1 MIKEPGNNIRNLD
14 MLGVAILAGGKS
26 TRMGTDKGLV
36 HLNGVALIH
45 RIASQ
50 ILVITPNIFVVT
62 NRLDEYRK
70 FGYPMVADVYPDIGP
85 LGGLYT
91 ALNYDKHEYTMV
103 LSCDMPFVNQALLL
117 YMVDIIGEYD
127 AVVPRLSPDAKP
139 EPLRAIYHKRCEKHM
154 LDAIT
159 SGMRRAISFFEKI
172 EVRYVERTEI
182 EAIDPGARSF
192 FNANTPEDLLEAG
205 EIAKCYPLIE

>member
-1 MIKEPGNNIRNLD
+1 MIRGSGNDVANLD

-26 TRMGTDKGLV
+26 SRMGTDKGLV
-36 HLNGVALIH
+36 HLNGVALIQ
-45 RIASQ
+45 RIVSQ
-50 ILVITPNIFVVT
+50 VLVISPNIFVVT
-62 NRLDEYRK
+62 NRLDEYRR

-117 YMVDIIGEYD
+117 HMVDIIGEYD
-127 AVVPRLSPDAKP
+127 AVVPRLRPDAKP
-139 EPLRAIYHKRCEKHM
+139 EPLRAIYHKRCEEHM
-154 LDAIT
+154 LNAIT
-159 SGMRRAISFFEKI
+159 SGKRRAISFFDNI
-172 EVRYVERTEI
+172 DVRYVERTEI
-182 EAIDPGARSF
+182 EAIDPGIRSF

-205 EIAKCYPLIE
+205 EIAKYYPLIE